1 MELQRCIF
9 HDTTSHKDIK
19 IKLGFEIYSNICVK
33 LGLSAFIVRL
43 ELRFER
49 LTSYVCG
56 VRWVLSSSEEVCRA
70 EVSQLDRKLYLTLAS
85 RLGRLR
91 RLYSPR
97 ASTLASTPCRPIQ
110 YIQFKIPP
118 WERPSSTDACLL
130 SPSEGPLGG
139 GSEVREGGG
148 GRERERERERRRSE
162 TPRNETT
169 MYSSGV
175 RVGRQGGI
183 SPTFS

>member
-1 MELQRCIF
+1 MIE
-9 HDTTSHKDIK
+9 
-19 IKLGFEIYSNICVK
+19 YVK
-33 LGLSAFIVRL
+33 LGLSAFIVRR

-56 VRWVLSSSEEVCRA
+56 VRRVLSSSEEVCRA
-70 EVSQLDRKLYLTLAS
+70 EVSRLDRKLYLTLAS

-130 SPSEGPLGG
+130 SYQ
-139 GSEVREGGG
+139 
-148 GRERERERERRRSE
+148 RERERERARERERESERERERSE
-162 TPRNETT
+162 TPRN
-169 MYSSGV
+169 
-175 RVGRQGGI
+175 
-183 SPTFS
+183 